1 MNLID
6 PVTLTLASR
15 ALDAASQRHAVHAN
29 NIANAHAEGFAP
41 GRVSFEEHI
50 AQVRDTL
57 DSGAPLT
64 LADVAQ
70 LPIGVELAA
79 AGTPVAVENEVAA
92 LARNTLHY
100 QALLKAVDRQLGLV
114 SLAVSDGRR

>member
-41 GRVSFEEHI
+41 GRVNFEAHL

-57 DSGAPLT
+57 DSGAT
-64 LADVAQ
+64 LSSADVAE
-70 LPIGVELAA
+70 LPISVEFLP
-79 AGTPVAVENEVAA
+79 AGTPVEVENEVAA

-100 QALLKAVDRQLGLV
+100 QALLKAVDRQLSLV

>member
-6 PVTLTLASR
+6 PVTLALASR

-41 GRVSFEEHI
+41 GRVSFEEHLS
-50 AQVRDTL
+50 QLRDAL
-57 DSGAPLT
+57 DSGAT
-64 LADVAQ
+64 LAPGDVAQ
-70 LPIGVELAA
+70 LPITVETAA
-79 AGTPVAVENEVAA
+79 PGTPVEVENEVAA
-92 LARNTLHY
+92 LARNALHY
-100 QALLKAVDRQLGLV
+100 QALLKAVDRQLGMV